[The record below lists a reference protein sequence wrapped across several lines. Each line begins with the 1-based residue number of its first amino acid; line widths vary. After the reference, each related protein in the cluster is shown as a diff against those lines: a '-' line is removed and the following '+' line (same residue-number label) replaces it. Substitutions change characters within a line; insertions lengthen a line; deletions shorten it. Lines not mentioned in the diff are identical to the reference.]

1 MSSDIL
7 FWLQASFWALA
18 VLVFVAPLRW
28 ALPAYLVLGHL
39 DLSAATISP
48 ATQVGI
54 ENAVKVVLLP
64 VVLALRCGRPRPNSA
79 VAAPVGI
86 TWALLVAYAALA
98 ALWAP
103 ERLPALKMVGYL
115 GGYAVIF
122 YVFLAGWRQGVLR
135 MSGVLVAFW
144 AGLALAGAQTW
155 VVPGWLPAS
164 EQRFTSFVS
173 PQSFAAFLVC
183 ILALLLF
190 REHHRA
196 WGWLHAAVALAAL
209 LLTGSR
215 YVLFGTV
222 MLLLIAWGARLVRTR
237 SLPAAGLRIV
247 GGLAGAVAAFGLLEA
262 YLWLFPGSRL
272 AELRQQDPFGWR
284 IWERPGTWSWRAVIY
299 RDAVGHLAEREWTEL
314 LFGSGT
320 SSAVEYRLTRS
331 RRIDAA
337 QVDANRVLH
346 NELLRAAYEW
356 GLVGLSLLAG
366 FLVALLA
373 QAVRQIRRRRDELR
387 AWAALA
393 ITPALLLGLCVEN
406 LLSASAS
413 AGGLGYALVLAF
425 SFAQPSSSAETAW
438 ASFSAASY
446 AAGRAFAAR

>member
-1 MSSDIL
+1 MSLDIL

-18 VLVFVAPLRW
+18 VSVLIAPLHW

-79 VAAPVGI
+79 AVAPVGM
-86 TWALLVAYAALA
+86 TWLLLIAYAALA
-98 ALWAP
+98 SLWAP

-122 YVFLAGWRQGVLR
+122 YVFLAGWRQRLLR
-135 MSGVLVAFW
+135 TSGVLAAFW
-144 AGLALAGAQTW
+144 AGLALAAVQTW
-155 VVPGWLPAS
+155 VVPGWLPAT

-173 PQSFAAFLVC
+173 PQSFAAFLLC

-190 REHHRA
+190 SERHTPWR
-196 WGWLHAAVALAAL
+196 WLHAAVALAAI

-215 YVLFGTV
+215 YVLFGTA
-222 MLLLIAWGARLVRTR
+222 MLWLIAWGARLVRTR

-247 GGLAGAVAAFGLLEA
+247 GGLLGVVAAFGLLET

-272 AELRQQDPFGWR
+272 AELREKDPFGWR

-320 SSAVEYRLTRS
+320 SSALEYRLTRS
-331 RRIDAA
+331 GRIDAA

-356 GLVGLSLLAG
+356 GLVGLSLL
-366 FLVALLA
+366 
-373 QAVRQIRRRRDELR
+373 
-387 AWAALA
+387 
-393 ITPALLLGLCVEN
+393 
-406 LLSASAS
+406 
-413 AGGLGYALVLAF
+413 
-425 SFAQPSSSAETAW
+425 
-438 ASFSAASY
+438 
-446 AAGRAFAAR
+446 